1 MPISTT
7 ADNRTDPAACR
18 GARRL
23 LVVVLGAS
31 LLVAMGLTADLRL
44 RAAHRADEA
53 KIWMR
58 ALSLSTPALW
68 PAGSPGR
75 HPETIHPAVD
85 LHFAAGLESVP

>member
-31 LLVAMGLTADLRL
+31 LLVAMSLIADLQL
-44 RAAHRADEA
+44 RAAHQGEEA
-53 KIWMR
+53 KIWMCT
-58 ALSLSTPALW
+58 LSLSTPALW

>member
-7 ADNRTDPAACR
+7 ADHRTDPAPCR

-23 LVVVLGAS
+23 LAVVMGAS
-31 LLVAMGLTADLRL
+31 LLMALGVTADLLL
-44 RAAHRADEA
+44 RAPHQGEDA
-53 KIWMR
+53 KVWMR
-58 ALSLSTPALW
+58 ALALSTPALW

-85 LHFAAGLESVP
+85 LRFAAGLENVP

>member
-18 GARRL
+18 GARHL

-31 LLVAMGLTADLRL
+31 LLMAMGLTADLLL
-44 RAAHRADEA
+44 RSVYQADEA